1 MWDHPGPG
9 IKPAPPTLA
18 GSFLTMGFPGSS
30 AGKESAYKAGAPVVI
45 PGSGRSPEEGI
56 GCPLQYSWA
65 SLVAQLVKNPP
76 AMQETWVRSLGWEDP
91 LEKG

>member
-9 IKPAPPTLA
+9 IKPAPSTLA

-30 AGKESAYKAGAPVVI
+30 AGKESTLNAGDPGSI
-45 PGSGRSPEEGI
+45 PGLG
-56 GCPLQYSWA
+56 
-65 SLVAQLVKNPP
+65 SL
-76 AMQETWVRSLGWEDP
+76 S